1 MPFADQLFGRPKM
14 LKKSLLLGGALVL
27 LLGLFFGRDACSYL
41 TTSAGWVKDSV
52 KANVPVEFQIER
64 ARQMIKDLDPEIRRN
79 MHLIAKEE
87 VEIEKLAQQVDAQEA
102 ALAKARTEILRL
114 KRDLETGDSA
124 FYYASRRYTKD
135 QVKHDLASRFERY
148 QVNEATLEKNQK
160 ILNIRQQKLD
170 AARQGLEE
178 MLAAKRELEVQVEN
192 LEAELEMLKVAKTAS
207 NFNFDDSQLART
219 KALIEG
225 IRTRLDV
232 EAKLVNQVETAGQ
245 IPLDD
250 VDSNEEITDRIS
262 KYFGESDAESYV
274 ELRD

>member
-1 MPFADQLFGRPKM
+1 M